1 MQSGARLQINTVI
14 LFSLW
19 SLRGA
24 QIRHARHMVAWIE
37 GRRSQCDVVIN
48 TAPSALLGSIKCHHC
63 LSLGA
68 GTSMSSFFEPSPP
81 LACLRECEF
90 QSRRGQGGERP
101 GRRHSSGEK
110 GWFTQYECLF
120 FYVSGAHRVSRAQQH
135 VEHSV
140 PIPKACAGRLQEYA

>member
-1 MQSGARLQINTVI
+1 M
-14 LFSLW
+14 
-19 SLRGA
+19 
-24 QIRHARHMVAWIE
+24 
-37 GRRSQCDVVIN
+37 
-48 TAPSALLGSIKCHHC
+48 TAPAALLGSIKCHHC

-81 LACLRECEF
+81 HACLRECEF

-135 VEHSV
+135 VEHSKSLG
-140 PIPKACAGRLQEYA
+140 IPTPFRFRKHARRACKSMPDGAGVLIRKCRRSVLRTIRPASARALSPGIDDCPH